1 MSKSLVSID
10 NWPERASTLLNDEFF
25 TSVVQKQQQGY
36 ISTILNSSETDVDLR
51 ERALIKHR
59 AIEEFIA
66 SIQSIADK
74 PSIEKKRFKIF

>member
-1 MSKSLVSID
+1 VNTD

-25 TSVVQKQQQGY
+25 TSVVEKQQQGY

-74 PSIEKKRFKIF
+74 RAIEKKRFKIF

>member
-1 MSKSLVSID
+1 VSTN

-25 TSVVQKQQQGY
+25 TSVVEKQQQGY

>member
-1 MSKSLVSID
+1 
-10 NWPERASTLLNDEFF
+10 LNDEFF
-25 TSVVQKQQQGY
+25 TSVVEKQQQGY

-74 PSIEKKRFKIF
+74 RAIEKKRFKIF

>member
-1 MSKSLVSID
+1 VNID

-25 TSVVQKQQQGY
+25 TSVVEKQQQGY

-74 PSIEKKRFKIF
+74 RAIEKKRFKIF

>member
-1 MSKSLVSID
+1 MNID

-25 TSVVQKQQQGY
+25 TSVVEKQQQGY

-74 PSIEKKRFKIF
+74 RAIEKKRFKIF

>member
-1 MSKSLVSID
+1 MD
-10 NWPERASTLLNDEFF
+10 AAERAATLLRDEFF
-25 TSVVQKQQQGY
+25 MDVVKKQQEMY
-36 ISTILNSSETDVDLR
+36 IQVILNSREEDVDLR

-74 PSIEKKRFKIF
+74 KEIEKKRIKFF

>member
-1 MSKSLVSID
+1 VNTD
-10 NWPERASTLLNDEFF
+10 NWPERALTLLNDEFF
-25 TSVVQKQQQGY
+25 TSVVEKQQQGY

-51 ERALIKHR
+51 ERALIKHK

-74 PSIEKKRFKIF
+74 RAIEKKRFKIF

>member
-1 MSKSLVSID
+1 MSTN

-25 TSVVQKQQQGY
+25 TSVVEKQQQGY

>member
-1 MSKSLVSID
+1 MNTD
-10 NWPERASTLLNDEFF
+10 NWPERALTLLSDEFF
-25 TSVVQKQQQGY
+25 TSVVEKQQQGY
-36 ISTILNSSETDVDLR
+36 IYTILNSSETDVDLR

-74 PSIEKKRFKIF
+74 RAIEKKRFKIF

>member
-1 MSKSLVSID
+1 MNTD

-25 TSVVQKQQQGY
+25 TSVVEKQQQGY

-74 PSIEKKRFKIF
+74 RAIEKKRFKIF

>member
-1 MSKSLVSID
+1 VNID

-25 TSVVQKQQQGY
+25 TSVVEKQQQGY

>member
-25 TSVVQKQQQGY
+25 TSVVEKQQQGY
-36 ISTILNSSETDVDLR
+36 ISTILNSSETDIDLR

>member
-1 MSKSLVSID
+1 MNID

-25 TSVVQKQQQGY
+25 TSVVEKQQQGY

-51 ERALIKHR
+51 ERALIKYR

-74 PSIEKKRFKIF
+74 RAIEKKRFKIF

>member
-1 MSKSLVSID
+1 VSTD